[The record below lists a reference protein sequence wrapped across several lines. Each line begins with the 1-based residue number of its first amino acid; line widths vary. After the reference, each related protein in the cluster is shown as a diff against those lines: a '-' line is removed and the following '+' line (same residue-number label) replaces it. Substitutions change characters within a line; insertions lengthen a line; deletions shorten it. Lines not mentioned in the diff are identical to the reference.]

1 MIESLKT
8 NAGKYYDD
16 LFGNRDGKFT
26 VKDLP
31 NHAILIVVLVVD
43 LLMLVAEFRVGQ
55 VGYKLT
61 GSYLLAFGFVTVSSL
76 PFYMGQIAYIYNR
89 ANKRQLAIAVL
100 MVCMGLFASGYY
112 GFADYVVSANS
123 AIDLNGTLIPLDEN
137 TLFAVAVC
145 FAVALVVGGL
155 LYVLVD
161 DEIANNLKIGR
172 LRAKAEAAQKEL
184 KLRRDVL
191 ASLRET
197 RLQEESLKI
206 QFPDDYEAFSNAMAG
221 KKNPTSGSGKKS

>member
-1 MIESLKT
+1 MIETLKT
-8 NAGKYYDD
+8 NVGKYYDD

-61 GSYLLAFGFVTVSSL
+61 NSYLLAFGFVGVSSL
-76 PFYMGQIAYIYNR
+76 PFYLGQVAYLYNR
-89 ANKRQLAIAVL
+89 ANKRQLWIAGL

-112 GFADYVVSANS
+112 GFADYVVSANT
-123 AIDLNGTLIPLDEN
+123 AVDLNGMLIPLDES

-145 FAVALVVGGL
+145 FAVLLVIGGL

-172 LRAKAEAAQKEL
+172 LKAKAEVAQREL
-184 KLRRDVL
+184 ALRRDVL

-197 RLQEESLKI
+197 RLQEEALKS
-206 QFPDDYEAFSNAMAG
+206 QFPEDYQALDNAMRG
-221 KKNPTSGSGKKS
+221 QKNPTSGSGKK